1 MNRPERVKAL
11 MAAAGRDLALLRAG
25 LGPELCSDE
34 IFGFHLQQAA
44 EKLLK
49 AWLMLEGLDPQFTHD
64 LGALAA
70 QLRAKGAVF
79 EGMEDLLDL
88 TPFASQ
94 FRYESYEVVV
104 GLDRAELLAMAG
116 KLEQQVI
123 ARVK

>member
-1 MNRPERVKAL
+1 
-11 MAAAGRDLALLRAG
+11 
-25 LGPELCSDE
+25 
-34 IFGFHLQQAA
+34 
-44 EKLLK
+44 
-49 AWLMLEGLDPQFTHD
+49 
-64 LGALAA
+64 
-70 QLRAKGAVF
+70 
-79 EGMEDLLDL
+79 MEDLLDL